1 MALKN
6 KNQKDTEDRVDKMG
20 YEKRKGLFEKVNVQR
35 IR

>member
-1 MALKN
+1 V
-6 KNQKDTEDRVDKMG
+6 DSVDKMF